1 MPPVVFE
8 PTISAGER
16 PKTYALDRAATG
28 TGTLTII
35 TGINEG
41 PDYFQYISY
50 PRVLSYDM
58 KLSINPL
65 RTKLDLSYLKTLYAL
80 VIKMDKLILYTEII
94 AVCFE
99 IY

>member
-1 MPPVVFE
+1 MIECKACLKV
-8 PTISAGER
+8 
-16 PKTYALDRAATG
+16 
-28 TGTLTII
+28 
-35 TGINEG
+35 
-41 PDYFQYISY
+41 SY
-50 PRVLSYDM
+50 SD
-58 KLSINPL
+58 INPL